1 VDGSSARNGDCL
13 DGDRTSWPLRRRTA
27 QETRSIAFDA
37 ALLLASALGLVVCWR
52 RCAVLGGVCATCA
65 SGCAALALA
74 GGPGEAAIG
83 SVALLALGGAVTIVG
98 EMVWRRLADEDGGAV
113 TDRGAGT
120 PSPGGGTP
128 PQHEP
133 IDEVP

>member
-65 SGCAALALA
+65 GGCAALALA

-128 PQHEP
+128 PGHEP